1 MVLTQEQEAKLVEI
15 FVAWRENKEQS
26 KALNHANSEML
37 AEIAKD
43 FAVDKKQVGAAFRFR
58 AKLEESGDDELSGI
72 VDVFESMKK

>member
-15 FVAWRENKEQS
+15 FTGWRENKEQV

-37 AEIAKD
+37 KEVAKD
-43 FAVDKKQVGAAFRFR
+43 FGVDKKQVSAAFKFR
-58 AKLEESGDDELSGI
+58 QKLEESGDDELSGI